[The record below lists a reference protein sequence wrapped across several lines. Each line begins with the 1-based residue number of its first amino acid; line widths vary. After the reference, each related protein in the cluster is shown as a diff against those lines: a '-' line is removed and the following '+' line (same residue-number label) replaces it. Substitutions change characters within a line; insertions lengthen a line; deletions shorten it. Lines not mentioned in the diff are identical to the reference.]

1 MAALAFIFATTSVPP
16 GKWPAFGIMVG
27 LVWVAAALSGV
38 GLGRV
43 FVRSLIALP
52 FIMIALPTVFT
63 KPGDPL
69 FDVSFGLFTLTAT
82 VDGMEFFASVLIK
95 SWASVTAAV
104 VLTST
109 TPAFQLLAALR
120 ALKIP
125 QILVV
130 VVMLM
135 YRYLF
140 VLVDEAQRMMRSRA
154 ARSARI
160 GRGSGGSLVWRAQS
174 AGGMAGS
181 LFIRTM
187 DRTERIYMA
196 MLARGYDGTIRQR
209 ETLPVSGYAI
219 AATGLALALFAS
231 VAVSARVLM

>member
-1 MAALAFIFATTSVPP
+1 MTALGFIFATTSVPP
-16 GKWPAFGIMVG
+16 GKWPAFAIMVA
-27 LVWVAAALSGV
+27 LVWLAAALSGV
-38 GLGRV
+38 GLVRV
-43 FVRSLIALP
+43 FLRSLVALP
-52 FIMIALPTVFT
+52 FILIALPTVFT

-69 FDVSFGLFTLTAT
+69 FDLSLGLFTLTGT
-82 VDGMEFFASVLIK
+82 MEGVEFFTSVLIK

-109 TPAFQLLAALR
+109 TPALRLLAALR

-125 QILVV
+125 ELLVV

-140 VLVDEAQRMMRSRA
+140 VLVDEAQRMLRSRA
-154 ARSARI
+154 ARSASV
-160 GRGSGGSLVWRAQS
+160 GKGSGGSVVWRARS

-196 MLARGYDGTIRQR
+196 MLARGYDGTIRLR
-209 ETLPVSGYAI
+209 EAPPVTGQAV
-219 AATGLALALFAS
+219 AATVLALALFAS
-231 VAVSARVLM
+231 IAVSARVLM

>member
-1 MAALAFIFATTSVPP
+1 MTALGFIFATTSVPP
-16 GKWPAFGIMVG
+16 GKWPAFAIMVA
-27 LVWVAAALSGV
+27 LVWLAAALSGV
-38 GLGRV
+38 GLVRI
-43 FVRSLIALP
+43 FFRSLVALP
-52 FIMIALPTVFT
+52 FILIALPTVFT

-69 FDVSFGLFTLTAT
+69 FDLSLGLFTLTGT
-82 VDGMEFFASVLIK
+82 VEGLEFFASVMIK
-95 SWASVTAAV
+95 SWASVTAAA

-109 TPAFQLLAALR
+109 TPALQLLAALR

-140 VLVDEAQRMMRSRA
+140 VLVDEAQRMLRSRA
-154 ARSARI
+154 ARSA
-160 GRGSGGSLVWRAQS
+160 GVGKGSGGSVVWRARS

-196 MLARGYDGTIRQR
+196 MLARGYDGTIRLR
-209 ETLPVSGYAI
+209 EAPPITGHAI
-219 AATGLALALFAS
+219 AATCLAFALFAS

>member
-1 MAALAFIFATTSVPP
+1 MASLPP
-16 GKWPAFGIMVG
+16 GKWPAFGFMVA
-27 LVWVAAALSGV
+27 LVWLAVALSGV
-38 GLGRV
+38 GPVRV
-43 FVRSLIALP
+43 FLRSLVALP
-52 FIMIALPTVFT
+52 FILIALPTVFT
-63 KPGDPL
+63 KPGEPL
-69 FDVSFGLFTLTAT
+69 FELSLGLFALTGT
-82 VDGMEFFASVLIK
+82 REGLEFFASVLVK

-104 VLTST
+104 LLTST

-125 QILVV
+125 ELLVV

-135 YRYLF
+135 YRYMF

-154 ARSARI
+154 ARSAGT
-160 GRGSGGSLVWRAQS
+160 GRGTGGSVAWRAKV

-181 LFIRTM
+181 LFLRTL

-209 ETLPVSGYAI
+209 AVPPVSGSAW
-219 AATGLALALFAS
+219 AAMGVALTVFVA
-231 VAVSARVLM
+231 VAVSARVLL